1 MGQESL
7 TIFRN
12 TWSHSLH
19 KGSTQ
24 PKIYSI
30 HLILEYAIPGLWHRT
45 PNFLRCSPASAFAAD
60 AVKATTVSFLSC
72 PCLSMFVLVFCVVLV
87 SSYRLC
93 CLPFPSCSMFF
104 MGGWCF
110 LLLMGGCVCA
120 CVPLFIFLC
129 FLPFGCLSFV
139 LPSFLSLCG
148 FSFLSEFV
156 VLCLLSLTV
165 CLWLLLWYL
174 LLVFPSFVVVHNFFC
189 LGFCHFV
196 CVYDGVF
203 WWVADFN

>member
-45 PNFLRCSPASAFAAD
+45 PNFLRCSSASAFAAD
-60 AVKATTVSFLSC
+60 AVKATIVSFLSC
-72 PCLSMFVLVFCVVLV
+72 PCLSMFVLVFSVVLV

-104 MGGWCF
+104 YGWLMFFVVDGWLCLCLCSIVHFSVLPSVRLSVVCASFVPVFVWF
-110 LLLMGGCVCA
+110 LIPFGVRCLMPVVFDCVCGFCCGA
-120 CVPLFIFLC
+120 CCLC
-129 FLPFGCLSFV
+129 FLPLLLFVASFV
-139 LPSFLSLCG
+139 LVSVILCVCVWWSFLMG
-148 FSFLSEFV
+148 DRF
-156 VLCLLSLTV
+156 
-165 CLWLLLWYL
+165 
-174 LLVFPSFVVVHNFFC
+174 
-189 LGFCHFV
+189 
-196 CVYDGVF
+196 
-203 WWVADFN
+203 

>member
-1 MGQESL
+1 M
-7 TIFRN
+7 
-12 TWSHSLH
+12 
-19 KGSTQ
+19 
-24 PKIYSI
+24 
-30 HLILEYAIPGLWHRT
+30 
-45 PNFLRCSPASAFAAD
+45 
-60 AVKATTVSFLSC
+60 SFHIC
-72 PCLSMFVLVFCVVLV
+72 ACL
-87 SSYRLC
+87 LC
-93 CLPFPSCSMFF
+93 CPRLFLTSVLSSLPFMFGVF
-104 MGGWCF
+104 WWVADFF
-110 LLLMGGCVCA
+110 LWVADFNCPLFLWVFSTCVCA

-203 WWVADFN
+203 WWVADFNWRFYDFLPLWSWMIQKIFFAIHLNFYHLLQHVGVISPYFVQKLMKLSQIHHMQE

>member
-1 MGQESL
+1 MLFSICLCSRCCKGNNCFIPVLSMSVHICACL
-7 TIFRN
+7 LCCPRLFL
-12 TWSHSLH
+12 SSVVSPSLH
-19 KGSTQ
+19 V
-24 PKIYSI
+24 I
-30 HLILEYAIPGLWHRT
+30 
-45 PNFLRCSPASAFAAD
+45 C
-60 AVKATTVSFLSC
+60 
-72 PCLSMFVLVFCVVLV
+72 FC
-87 SSYRLC
+87 
-93 CLPFPSCSMFF
+93 

-120 CVPLFIFLC
+120 VFVPLFIFLC

-174 LLVFPSFVVVHNFFC
+174 LLVFPSFVVVHNFLC
-189 LGFCHFV
+189 LLV
-196 CVYDGVF
+196 SASV
-203 WWVADFN
+203 